1 MTDDFMKVATT
12 DSLASGEMT
21 LVTVGTEEVLL
32 AKVGGEFF
40 AISNDCSHA
49 LAPLHTGTLE
59 DSEVEC
65 PFHGS
70 RFNVKTGEATQGP
83 ASAGQKVYT
92 VRVEGA
98 DVLVG
103 PS

>member
-1 MTDDFMKVATT
+1 MADDFVKVATT

-32 AKVGGEFF
+32 SKVGGEFF

-49 LAPLHTGTLE
+49 LAPLHTGMLE
-59 DSEVEC
+59 DNEVEC

-83 ASAGQKVYT
+83 AGAGQKVYA
-92 VRVEGA
+92 VRMEGD

-103 PS
+103 PA